1 MDTKK
6 RYSDGQLSVHMGFYV
21 ARRFLLLS
29 LAAVSL
35 YGQETQPAAA
45 EPKPPAAGPGVSAAQ
60 LSKANNPLAD
70 MNALNFQNYYVPT
83 LYGVPDSVANT
94 MYLRPVMV
102 AGRQIIRATL
112 PVATSPVGQGQYRSG
127 LGDFSIFDAI
137 KLTPEGAKTDFA
149 VGPLLVAPS
158 ATNSALG
165 QGKWQAGAA
174 AVAIHP
180 MPGGTVIGGLVT
192 WQHSFA
198 GDKDRPTAHTMTMQ
212 PLATIGIGGGYYVR
226 STPVLVFDFQNDRYL
241 VPFGLGFGKVFKAG
255 NAIANAFIEPQ
266 FSVYHKGSGLPSFQ
280 LFMGMNL
287 QWAKK

>member
-1 MDTKK
+1 MKK
-6 RYSDGQLSVHMGFYV
+6 ERIFAASPMKSFTALCLFV
-21 ARRFLLLS
+21 LTTI
-29 LAAVSL
+29 LAA
-35 YGQETQPAAA
+35 QEPQPQTPSPQPGTAS
-45 EPKPPAAGPGVSAAQ
+45 PGVSAAQ

-70 MNALNFQNYYVPT
+70 MNALNFQNYYVPS
-83 LYGVPDSVANT
+83 LYGAPDSVANT

-102 AGRQIIRATL
+102 AGRQIIRATV
-112 PVATSPVGQGQYRSG
+112 PIATTPVGQGQYRSG

-137 KLTPEGAKTDFA
+137 KLTPDGATTDVA
-149 VGPLLVAPS
+149 VGPLLVAPT

-180 MPGGTVIGGLVT
+180 MPGGTLIGGLVT

-198 GDKDRPTAHTMTMQ
+198 GDKDRPTAHLATMQ
-212 PLATIGIGGGYYVR
+212 PIATIGIGGGYYVR
-226 STPVLVFDFQNDRYL
+226 STPVLVFDFARDQYL

-255 NAIANAFIEPQ
+255 DAIANAFIEPQ
-266 FSVYHKGSGLPSFQ
+266 FTVYHKGSGQPSFQ
-280 LFMGMNL
+280 LFMGLNL